1 MSIDS
6 HDNFF
11 QQTFD
16 ILKNSILN
24 DNEKFIDILQIFEY
38 LINSKA
44 ENSKQ
49 IFSSYYSKWI
59 YIFDLYKIDNSYLN
73 NLLHFRRR
81 KKAISSNSI
90 ILNSDDFLQFLKSVL
105 YSSSLIIQKQLPNE
119 LEDYV
124 KNVEIISQ
132 KSTTLPNI
140 AYLQGVLVRKVQTN
154 SGYDLKCVNEQIGNF
169 NVHCSFNHKI
179 TINYLWRNVTIGF
192 ENLNLINNEINLFEL
207 NKDGAII
214 IEPDYMFDAT
224 DIAECYN
231 HYGFD
236 LVTYFSKLIMQKA
249 NNQYLVKG
257 MIVNSLFDELIANPN
272 IDFQTAFT
280 KSLHQKPLKILQFLD
295 EQFIEDLNFEMQLHF
310 ENLKKIITDL
320 PRGVYSVEPTFI
332 SPKYGLQGRLD
343 LFIEQIDDNR
353 KDVIELKS
361 GGFPKNPIQIQDDN
375 GKTFILNVWQNHYAQ
390 ANCYNLLLDSVYGD
404 RTGTSA
410 ILYSSDIGGHPR
422 NVPNLKSFKNEI
434 INFRN
439 NLFAFHRKI
448 VNGDLSVFDIFKNY
462 ESKNQLISD
471 DIKEIQSVYNSLDE
485 IEKEYVNGNIRFIFR
500 EELTAKIG
508 NNSRRE
514 GYASFWRE
522 SIDNKKDNFSVI
534 TRLKLDDEKSNFDN
548 QHLIFHRNN
557 AEELSFLRIGDP
569 IYLYPEEITNPTDN
583 YILKGFLRKLDNDD
597 IEISLMNKSLNSQ
610 YLLNNQNWIIE
621 IDNSDTLIKKQ
632 FANITEFMQSPKARR
647 DLLLGRTKSKISS
660 KLTPDIDFDDDYIR
674 EIIQKAISANDYYL
688 IQGPPG
694 TGKTSIIIK
703 NLAKYY
709 WEQTKLNVLL
719 LAYTNRAVDEIC
731 AVLTNQENA
740 IDFIK
745 IASKEAQNF
754 HQYSLSYLSS
764 IYSLQ
769 SLKEKIEAARFFVST
784 ISSIQTN
791 SEIFDLKNFD
801 VVIIDEASQVLEP
814 QIIGV
819 LSKIPK
825 FIIIGDE
832 KQLPAVIQQ
841 EQEELGN
848 DSKLSQIG
856 IKKIGTS
863 IFSRLL
869 ENAKLNGWDDCYMML
884 HKQARMHKDIQNL
897 VNYLFYNNQL
907 FIRDE
912 IERQSQEFSQYFIN
926 AKSDFLRKIFSTRL
940 IFINSKKEY
949 DSKRNI
955 SEAKFISNFIRKIFE
970 EVMDSITSKSI
981 GVISP
986 FRLQCAEIMRSIPQ
1000 NVRELVSIDTVERFQ
1015 GSERD
1020 IILLSNASNYDYEL
1034 EMSSNIE
1041 IIDDLLIDRKM
1052 NVAITRAREHLII
1065 LGCQSIFEQSP
1076 IHNKLINYI
1085 KDKGLY
1091 LDLNEL
1097 EFE

>member
-1 MSIDS
+1 MPNISP
-6 HDNFF
+6 DNFF
-11 QQTFD
+11 QQTLD
-16 ILKNSILN
+16 ILENSTFN
-24 DNEKFIDILQIFEY
+24 NNGKFIYILQFFEY

-44 ENSKQ
+44 ESSKQ

-59 YIFDLYKIDNSYLN
+59 YIFDLYKIDDSYLN
-73 NLLHFRRR
+73 ILLHFRRR
-81 KKAISSNSI
+81 KKAIASNSI
-90 ILNSDDFLQFLKSVL
+90 ILNSDEFLQFLKSVL
-105 YSSSLIIQKQLPNE
+105 HSASLIINQEIPTE
-119 LEDYV
+119 LDGYIKDIKIININP
-124 KNVEIISQ
+124 KNLQ
-132 KSTTLPNI
+132 NI
-140 AYLQGVLVRKVQTN
+140 DYLQGVLVKKIQTN
-154 SGYDLKCVNEQIGNF
+154 SGYELKCVNEQIRNF
-169 NVHCSFNHKI
+169 DVHCSFNNKK
-179 TINYLWRNVTIGF
+179 TVNYLWRNATIGF
-192 ENLNLINNEINLFEL
+192 ENLNLLDEGTNLYEL
-207 NKDGAII
+207 SKDGTII

-236 LVTYFSKLIMQKA
+236 MVTYFSKLIMQKG

-257 MIVNSLFDELIANPN
+257 MIVNSLFDELIAYPN

-280 KSLHQKPLKILQFLD
+280 KALHQRPLKILQFLN
-295 EQFIEDLNFEMQLHF
+295 EQFINDLNFEMQLHF
-310 ENLKKIITDL
+310 ENLKKIISYL
-320 PRGVYSVEPTFI
+320 PKGIYSVEPTFI

-343 LFIEQIDDNR
+343 LFIEQVSDNR

-390 ANCYNLLLDSVYGD
+390 ANCYNLLLDSVYGN
-404 RTGTSA
+404 RNGTSA
-410 ILYSSDIGGHPR
+410 ILYSSDVGGRPR
-422 NVPNLKSFKNEI
+422 NVPNLKTFKNEI

-439 NLFAFHRKI
+439 NLFAFQRKI
-448 VNGDLSVFDIFKNY
+448 VKGDLTIFDIFKNY
-462 ESKNQLISD
+462 ESKNQLLSD
-471 DIKEIQSVYNSLDE
+471 DIKEIQSAYNTLDE
-485 IEKEYVNGNIRFIFR
+485 VEKEYVNGNIRFIFR

-522 SIDNKKDNFSVI
+522 SVENKKDNFSVI
-534 TRLKLDDEKSNFDN
+534 TQLKLDNEKSDFDN
-548 QHLIFHRNN
+548 QHLIFHRENN
-557 AEELSFLRIGDP
+557 DELSFLRLGDP
-569 IYLYPEEITNPTDN
+569 IYLYPEDLVNPTEN
-583 YILKGFLRKLDNDD
+583 YILKGFLRRLDNDE

-632 FANITEFMQSPKARR
+632 FVNITEFMQSPKARR
-647 DLLLGRTKSKISS
+647 DLLLGRIEPKISS
-660 KLTPDIDFDDDYIR
+660 KLTLDIDFNDDYIK
-674 EIIQKAISANDYYL
+674 EIIQKAISANDYFL

-709 WEQTKLNVLL
+709 WEQANLNILL

-731 AVLTNQENA
+731 GVLTNLENP

-769 SLKEKIEAARFFVST
+769 TLKEKIENNRFFVST

-791 SEIFDLKNFD
+791 PEIFNMKHFD
-801 VVIIDEASQVLEP
+801 VVIIDEASQVLES
-814 QIIGV
+814 QIIGI

-825 FIIIGDE
+825 FIMIGDE

-841 EQEELGN
+841 EQEEIKK
-848 DSKLSQIG
+848 DSQLLQIG

-869 ENAKLNGWDDCYMML
+869 ENAKSNGWDDCYMML
-884 HKQARMHKDIQNL
+884 HKQARMHKDIQDL
-897 VNYLFYNNQL
+897 ANYLFYNHKLTTQDCL
-907 FIRDE
+907 DW
-912 IERQSQEFSQYFIN
+912 QTQEFSQYFIN
-926 AKSDFLRKIFSTRL
+926 AKSDFLRKIFSSRL
-940 IFINSKKEY
+940 IFINSEKEF

-955 SEAKFISNFIRKIFE
+955 SEAQFISHFIEKIFDE
-970 EVMDSITSKSI
+970 ESSIITSKSI
-981 GVISP
+981 GIISP
-986 FRLQCAEIMRSIPQ
+986 FRLQCAEILRSIPQ
-1000 NVRELVSIDTVERFQ
+1000 NVQELVSIDTVERFQ

-1020 IILLSNASNYDYEL
+1020 IILISYASNYNFEL
-1034 EMSSNIE
+1034 EMSSDIE
-1041 IIDDLLIDRKM
+1041 IIDDLPIDRKL

-1065 LGCQSIFEQSP
+1065 LGSQSILKQSP
-1076 IHNKLINYI
+1076 IHCKLINYI
-1085 KDKGLY
+1085 KNKGLY
-1091 LDLNEL
+1091 FDLNEWK
-1097 EFE
+1097 